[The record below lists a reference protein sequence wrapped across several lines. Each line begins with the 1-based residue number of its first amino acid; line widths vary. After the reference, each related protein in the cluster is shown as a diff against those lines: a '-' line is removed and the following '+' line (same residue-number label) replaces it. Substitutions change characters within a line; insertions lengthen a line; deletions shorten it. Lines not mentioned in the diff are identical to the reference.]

1 MAITPNTEGR
11 DMNWTKANRGNY
23 APLITMI
30 ARRYYRVLRGNGA
43 WIVETS
49 DNREDWT
56 LVSTHRTQRDAK
68 ASVAALAVTA

>member
-1 MAITPNTEGR
+1 MNMIWTREG
-11 DMNWTKANRGNY
+11 RGNY

-30 ARRYYRVLRGNGA
+30 ARRYYRVLRGNGE

-56 LVSTHRTQRDAK
+56 LSTTQRTQRDAK
-68 ASVAALAVTA
+68 AWVGQQA